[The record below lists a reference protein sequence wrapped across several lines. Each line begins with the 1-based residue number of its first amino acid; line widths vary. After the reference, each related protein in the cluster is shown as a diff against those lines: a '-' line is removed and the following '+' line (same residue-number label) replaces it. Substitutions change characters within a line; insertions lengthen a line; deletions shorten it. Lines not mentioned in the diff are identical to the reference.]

1 MLTGH
6 RQREETREKPDVLG
20 EERARPLFRCSRS
33 RSAVSV
39 LPHSFSRGTFHSK
52 DSGDQVRQ
60 DSLSC
65 QQESLGLLSA
75 KAAGGVMIYFSD
87 SSGRL
92 RSLFLMALP
101 CSLLLF
107 LFSMYWKTKGRG
119 EKRQQTL
126 SPLTQISKIKTF
138 LLTKFL
144 HGFYFT
150 KSASGNSD
158 LRGHLVQF
166 HSIQYSPNI
175 L

>member
-6 RQREETREKPDVLG
+6 RQREETHEKPDVLG

-33 RSAVSV
+33 RSSVSV
-39 LPHSFSRGTFHSK
+39 LLHSFSRGTFHSK

-75 KAAGGVMIYFSD
+75 KAASGVMIYFSD

-107 LFSMYWKTKGRG
+107 LFSMYRLAATRG
-119 EKRQQTL
+119 ERKR
-126 SPLTQISKIKTF
+126 
-138 LLTKFL
+138 
-144 HGFYFT
+144 
-150 KSASGNSD
+150 
-158 LRGHLVQF
+158 
-166 HSIQYSPNI
+166 YSPA
-175 L
+175 